1 MFLIFVQPLISV
13 LCKKLVCSKG
23 SIYKAIDKGGSEIL
37 AGRVNLA
44 RAKGG
49 SVVLQ
54 VRLVNVLWGFGV
66 HDIQLEIQAVC

>member
-13 LCKKLVCSKG
+13 LCEQLVCSKG
-23 SIYKAIDKGGSEIL
+23 SINKTIDEGGSEIL

-49 SVVLQ
+49 PVVLQ
-54 VRLVNVLWGFGV
+54 VRLVNVLWGLGV
-66 HDIQLEIQAVC
+66 HDVQLVIEAVC